1 MAKGT
6 VEMRAGLERRSQS
19 RYAGWM
25 AEKVAVSEG
34 TFNGCFGCGTAN
46 QFGLR
51 LVFER
56 HGDEVLARTSL
67 GREYAGYKDFVH
79 GGIVATMLDEAMGWA
94 LLELGGS
101 YGVTH
106 TLNVRY
112 RRPVFVGRK
121 IIVRASIL
129 DQDDRR
135 YRVGAR
141 VEDELGRVL
150 ATAEGEW
157 AVVREE
163 RAAGV

>member
-1 MAKGT
+1 
-6 VEMRAGLERRSQS
+6 
-19 RYAGWM
+19 M
-25 AEKVAVSEG
+25 AEKLAFAEG
-34 TFNGCFGCGTAN
+34 TFDGCFGCGTSN
-46 QFGLR
+46 RVGLR

-56 HGDEVLARTSL
+56 EGDDVVSRTSL

-94 LLELGGS
+94 LFHLAGS

-112 RRPVFVGRK
+112 RRPVLVGREVV
-121 IIVRASIL
+121 VRASIA
-129 DQDDRR
+129 DQDERR
-135 YRVGAR
+135 YRLRAR

-157 AVVREE
+157 AAVREQ